1 MSNQSP
7 EQYVI
12 LLVDDRDDDLLVV
25 KRAFA
30 KARIL
35 NPLQTVKSG
44 EEAIAYLCGEGKYSN
59 RDEYPLPELIL
70 LDLKMPGLSG
80 FDVLR
85 WVRGHPTLKTIRIVV
100 LTASDHM
107 KDVNLAYE
115 LGANSFLVKPVEFDR
130 FLDLANAINGYWL
143 WMSKTP
149 ESARSAKAL
158 PKPTSETN

>member
-1 MSNQSP
+1 MLSP

-12 LLVDDRDDDLLVV
+12 LLVDDREDDLTVIR
-25 KRAFA
+25 RAFT
-30 KARIL
+30 KSRIL
-35 NPLQTVKSG
+35 NPILAVQSG
-44 EEAIAYLCGEGKYSN
+44 EEAIAYLRGEGKYSN
-59 RDEYPLPELIL
+59 RAEYPLPELIL

-80 FDVLR
+80 FDVLKWIR
-85 WVRGHPTLKTIRIVV
+85 QHPTLKTIRIVV

-149 ESARSAKAL
+149 ESARASREL
-158 PKPTSETN
+158 PQNAEEK

>member
-1 MSNQSP
+1 MSMLSP

-12 LLVDDRDDDLLVV
+12 LLVDDREDDLTVIR
-25 KRAFA
+25 RAFT
-30 KARIL
+30 KSRIL
-35 NPLQTVKSG
+35 NPILAVQSG
-44 EEAIAYLCGEGKYSN
+44 EEAIAYLRGEGKYSN
-59 RDEYPLPELIL
+59 RAEYPLPELIL

-80 FDVLR
+80 FDVLKWIR
-85 WVRGHPTLKTIRIVV
+85 QHPTLKTIRIVV

-149 ESARSAKAL
+149 ESARASREL
-158 PKPTSETN
+158 PQNAEEK

>member
-1 MSNQSP
+1 MSNLSP
-7 EQYVI
+7 AQYVI
-12 LLVDDRDDDLLVV
+12 LLVDDRDDDLMVI
-25 KRAFA
+25 KRAFT

-35 NPLQTVKSG
+35 NPLHAVTSG

-59 RDEYPLPELIL
+59 RAEYPLPELIL

-85 WVRGHPTLKTIRIVV
+85 WIRQHPTLKTIRIVV

-149 ESARSAKAL
+149 ESARS
-158 PKPTSETN
+158 PKEAPKEG

>member
-1 MSNQSP
+1 MSNLSP
-7 EQYVI
+7 AQYVI
-12 LLVDDRDDDLLVV
+12 LLVDDRDDDLMVI
-25 KRAFA
+25 KRAFT

-35 NPLQTVKSG
+35 NPLHTVTSG

-59 RDEYPLPELIL
+59 RAEYPLPELIL

-85 WVRGHPTLKTIRIVV
+85 WVRQHPTLKTIRIVV

-149 ESARSAKAL
+149 ESARS
-158 PKPTSETN
+158 PKEVPKEG

>member
-1 MSNQSP
+1 MSNLSP
-7 EQYVI
+7 AQYVI
-12 LLVDDRDDDLLVV
+12 LLVDDRDDDLMVI

-35 NPLQTVKSG
+35 NPLQTATSG

-59 RDEYPLPELIL
+59 RAEYPLPELIL

-85 WVRGHPTLKTIRIVV
+85 WVRQHPTLKTIRIVV
-100 LTASDHM
+100 LTASDHIR
-107 KDVNLAYE
+107 DVNLAYE

-149 ESARSAKAL
+149 ESARSAKEA
-158 PKPTSETN
+158 PQQG